1 MPLLAPVMSAIFRS
15 SLPTYFSLDVICVRS
30 SRPTWTSADAWSPVE
45 VFVPDLVA
53 FELHDG
59 EYRDLKAFAGR
70 RDAGQ
75 KRFVPFGSANHGR
88 RTGSGSPEFNCPY

>member
-1 MPLLAPVMSAIFRS
+1 
-15 SLPTYFSLDVICVRS
+15 
-30 SRPTWTSADAWSPVE
+30 